1 MNVQYR
7 IELGAVEDVEG
18 SVDHLLAERSEVAPR
33 FVEACRESFELIA
46 EHPAIGRAYEPVDDR
61 LAGFRVFPVKSP
73 FDTWLVFYR
82 ELAGVVHIERVLH
95 GARDLPAAL
104 E

>member
-1 MNVQYR
+1 MNARYR

-18 SVDHLLAERSEVAPR
+18 SVDYLLAERSDVAPR
-33 FVEACRESFELIA
+33 FVAACRESFELIA
-46 EHPAIGRAYEPVDDR
+46 EHPAIGRTYKPMDDR

-73 FDTWLVFYR
+73 FDAWLVFYR
-82 ELAGVVHIERVLH
+82 ELHIERVLH
-95 GARDLPAAL
+95 GARDLPVAL